1 MKKHRNLL
9 LTGLLFVGL
18 TFNQACNKTD
28 SAINNDRETVE
39 TTDEALTEAIFDE
52 LQEISDQAWQR
63 GTSCLKSTSEDGSR
77 LGDCVTITIDTLSVP
92 RVMTIDFGEANC
104 LCDDGKYRRG
114 QIIVTFTGRFRRP
127 GSVIT
132 HTFQNFYVNDN
143 QVQGTKIKTNLGF
156 NADGFLQFRNEEN
169 GSITMISNGNVITW
183 NSVKTRTWIE
193 GFQTPR
199 WMDDVYLI
207 EGSSE
212 VSSTNGRSVSRLIT
226 NPLRRELSCRYFVSG
241 TVQITPAEA
250 PQRILDYGDGTC
262 DNIATVTI
270 GDRIITITLP

>member
-1 MKKHRNLL
+1 MKKRRNLFL
-9 LTGLLFVGL
+9 MGLLFVGL
-18 TFNQACNKTD
+18 TFNQACNKTETV
-28 SAINNDRETVE
+28 SNDETETVE
-39 TTDEALTEAIFDE
+39 TKSEAFAEAVFDE
-52 LQEISDQAWQR
+52 IQEISDQAWQR
-63 GTSCLKSTSEDGSR
+63 GASGLKAGFEDGSR
-77 LGDCVTITIDTLSVP
+77 LGDCVTITIDTISVP
-92 RVMTIDFGEANC
+92 RVMTIDFGEVNC

-127 GSVIT
+127 GAIIT

-143 QVQGTKIKTNLGF
+143 HVQGTKIKTNLGF
-156 NADGFLQFRNEEN
+156 NADGFMQFRNVVA
-169 GSITMISNGNVITW
+169 GSITMISNGNVISW
-183 NSVKTRTWIE
+183 NSDRTRTWIE

-207 EGSSE
+207 EGTSS

-226 NPLRRELSCRYFVSG
+226 NPLRRELSCRHFVSG